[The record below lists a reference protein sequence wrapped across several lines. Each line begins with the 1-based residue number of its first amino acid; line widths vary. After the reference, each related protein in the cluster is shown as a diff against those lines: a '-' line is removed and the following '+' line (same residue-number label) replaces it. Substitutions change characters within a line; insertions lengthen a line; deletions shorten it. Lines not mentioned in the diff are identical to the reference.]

1 MIAANTQAASP
12 VIVIVE
18 PLLVGSAVAAAMLGM
33 SQRTLQRLA
42 SGDEI
47 PRTLS
52 LGGKRLW
59 VVSELKAWA
68 SAGCPTA
75 TIWEARSARH
85 RGDSPDRLSRN
96 STGRLSMNPAGLRH
110 Q

>member
-1 MIAANTQAASP
+1 MIADNSRAAPP

-42 SGDEI
+42 SAGEV
-47 PRTLS
+47 PRPLV

-59 VVSELKAWA
+59 AVSELKAWA
-68 SAGCPTA
+68 SAGAPTV
-75 TIWEARSARH
+75 TVWEARSARH
-85 RGDSPDRLSRN
+85 TEGLPDGLSRN
-96 STGRLSMNPAGLRH
+96 STGRLSMKPAGLRH

>member
-47 PRTLS
+47 PRPLS

-59 VVSELKAWA
+59 SVSELRSWA

-75 TIWEARSARH
+75 TIWERRSAGH
-85 RGDSPDRLSRN
+85 TEDFSDGLPRN
-96 STGRLSMNPAGLRH
+96 AEGRLSMNPANQRH